1 MIAQRLIARL
11 PSSAVRASAASARM
25 AAFSPVPQRTFASS
39 SIQKAGGGPPIITG
53 EGAKPGE
60 IPSDE
65 QQATGL
71 ERFELVSK
79 LQGVDVFGMEPIKM
93 TRAGTTSE
101 PIKIE
106 SLVSSGDASWERE
119 HVSCLPAEA

>member
-1 MIAQRLIARL
+1 
-11 PSSAVRASAASARM
+11 
-25 AAFSPVPQRTFASS
+25 
-39 SIQKAGGGPPIITG
+39 
-53 EGAKPGE
+53 
-60 IPSDE
+60 
-65 QQATGL
+65 
-71 ERFELVSK
+71 VSK

-119 HVSCLPAEA
+119 HVSFLPAEA